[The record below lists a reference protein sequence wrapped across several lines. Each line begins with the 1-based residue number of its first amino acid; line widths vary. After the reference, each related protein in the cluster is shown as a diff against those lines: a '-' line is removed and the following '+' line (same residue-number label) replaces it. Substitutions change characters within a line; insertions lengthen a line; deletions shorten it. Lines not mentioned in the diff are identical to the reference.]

1 MELSLELICRP
12 LIAGLLGAI
21 IGLDRAYRAK
31 ESGDGTGYLRIA
43 WRGAEMELFQK
54 FDVKIWQEQNFIT
67 KNLEFAI
74 V

>member
-1 MELSLELICRP
+1 M
-12 LIAGLLGAI
+12 
-21 IGLDRAYRAK
+21 K
-31 ESGDGTGYLRIA
+31 RIQSY

-54 FDVKIWQEQNFIT
+54 FDVKIWQGQKFIT